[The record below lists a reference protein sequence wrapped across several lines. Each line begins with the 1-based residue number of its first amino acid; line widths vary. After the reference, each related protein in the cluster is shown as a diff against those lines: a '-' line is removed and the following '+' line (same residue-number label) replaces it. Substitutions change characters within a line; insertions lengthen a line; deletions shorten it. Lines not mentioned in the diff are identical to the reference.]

1 MLNTLELMDL
11 RQFLFCFCI
20 YVCGVVK
27 RALEITLQY
36 TCLCFVRYPVPEDDV
51 RFVSLPVKV
60 FLLYTLR
67 DRAQRPKAEQ

>member
-1 MLNTLELMDL
+1 M
-11 RQFLFCFCI
+11 
-20 YVCGVVK
+20 CGVVVK
-27 RALEITLQY
+27 RTLEITLQY

-67 DRAQRPKAEQ
+67 NRAQCPRAER